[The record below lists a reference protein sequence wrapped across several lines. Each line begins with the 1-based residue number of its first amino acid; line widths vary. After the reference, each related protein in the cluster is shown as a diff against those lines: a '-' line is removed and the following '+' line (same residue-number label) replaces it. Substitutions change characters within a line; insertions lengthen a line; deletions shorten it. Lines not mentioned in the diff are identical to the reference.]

1 MWNIRRFAETD
12 STNDDAA
19 ALLGQPEHAGD
30 VLVAGMQR
38 RGRGRHDRTWIA
50 RAGTSLLCT
59 TILPAPVATRALWA
73 VTLWAGLAV
82 ADAIDSVTDVPVR
95 LQWPNDVL
103 QGGAK
108 CAGILCVS
116 RVAGAHAYVGCG
128 TGINVR
134 RPGDDAAFASV
145 HPAPAFLSDA
155 RADVTCDAM
164 LHALLDAY
172 AVRLAMLDD
181 PDAIARAWE
190 TRATLDGT
198 PYRLLL
204 DGSSEPI
211 DAIARGI
218 GNDGS
223 LVVETAGVRREI
235 ALADARVMR

>member
-1 MWNIRRFAETD
+1 MWNIRRFAETE

-19 ALLGQPEHAGD
+19 ALLGQAEHAGD
-30 VLVAGMQR
+30 VLVADVQR
-38 RGRGRHDRTWIA
+38 RGRGRHDRAWIA
-50 RAGTSLLCT
+50 QPGTSLLCT
-59 TILPAPVATRALWA
+59 TILPEPVATHALWA

-82 ADAIDSVTDVPVR
+82 ADAIETVTGVRVR

-103 QGGAK
+103 LDGAK

-116 RVAGAHAYVGCG
+116 RVAGARAFVGCG

-134 RPGDDAAFASV
+134 RPPDATAFAGV
-145 HPAPAFLSDA
+145 LPPPAFLSDA
-155 RADVTCDAM
+155 RADAACDAV

-172 AVRLAMLDD
+172 ASRLTMLED
-181 PDAIARAWE
+181 PDAVARAWE

-204 DGSSEPI
+204 DGSSEPF

-218 GNDGS
+218 GHHGS
-223 LVVETAGVRREI
+223 LVIDVSGLRREI
-235 ALADARVMR
+235 GLADARVLR